1 MIDIEIK
8 HLRMIQAIAGTKN
21 LTKAAE
27 KLFISQPA
35 LSQQL
40 INIEDKI
47 GANLFF
53 RNGKNMVLTKVGK
66 KLLDSAHTILGE
78 IERVAREIATQVNGE
93 KGELKIGVR
102 CIFCFKW
109 IPLVIKQFQEKYP
122 NVDIEISHSQLPERE
137 LLSKTFD
144 VTISS
149 ATIINSKI
157 SQSELFKM
165 EFLCVMSGDHPLS
178 KKKYLELEDL
188 EGIDMISMAEKPNSS
203 FYNMYIKDSNIQLR
217 RFMTVPYPEVIV
229 DLVEAGFGIAI
240 LPEWFVYPF
249 TLTKNIHTCHFTTK
263 KNIRQLKAHYLTEK
277 DIPTYQSEFLK
288 SIVSYAINNQMDLR
302 KSRLPT

>member
-27 KLFISQPA
+27 KLFISQSA

-53 RNGKNMVLTKVGK
+53 RNGKNMTLTKVGQ
-66 KLLDSAHTILGE
+66 KLLDSARVILEE
-78 IERVAREIATQVNGE
+78 IERATREVAKQANGE

-109 IPLVIKQFQEKYP
+109 IPVVVKQFQEKYP
-122 NVDIEISHSQLPERE
+122 NVDIEINHSQLPERE
-137 LLSKTFD
+137 LLSKKFD

-149 ATIINSKI
+149 ATIINPRI
-157 SQSELFKM
+157 SRSELFKM

-178 KKKYLELEDL
+178 RKIYLELEDL
-188 EGIDMISMAEKPNSS
+188 EGMDMISMSDKSNSS
-203 FYNMYIKDSNIQLR
+203 FFNMYIKDSNIQLR

-229 DLVEAGFGIAI
+229 DLVDAGFGIAI

-263 KNIRQLKAHYLTEK
+263 KNIRQLKAHYLADK
-277 DIPTYQSEFLK
+277 DIPAYQNEFLDT
-288 SIVSYAINNQMDLR
+288 IVSYAINNQMDLR